1 MGYSL
6 QRFLSRVDDN
16 LLCGICAAVLKDAVV
31 TPCGHSFCE
40 HCLDTW
46 LNQTERRTC
55 PECRSGMLP
64 HEARPVIALRS
75 LISGLSIECLHRER
89 GCRMTLKLEDEQRH
103 QAECGY
109 SPAQCS
115 TCGDTMDRYRLA
127 NHELQCSKVTA
138 EKEEKG
144 DADFLTR
151 RKNSA
156 SGRFD
161 LALSELACR
170 VATLE
175 VQLKQTRHE
184 LEMSRARNR
193 RLEREL
199 QRRKSE
205 LEAQKSEM
213 RGTSGRCDTQLT
225 TFQSASQL
233 SQFISRYLLIKP
245 HYVNKDHVFRSIR
258 DYFDH
263 YIAGGD
269 GMYHNDVHALVA
281 TAYASNWFSPSQRLC
296 IQQWL
301 RTLSRRSQEITGH
314 RTNMPDILPL
324 TS

>member
-75 LISGLSIECLHRER
+75 LISGLSIECLHRVR